1 MFNLNVNIKTLYTKY
16 LGAATGSAFLASIFA
31 TIDAMMIGKYHGAI
45 GTAAVAIFNP
55 CWTIIY
61 SSGLFI
67 GIGGA
72 TLFAVNKGGEKEK
85 ISHEYFTVSIVLG
98 ALISILLFGV
108 LTLNIDRIFYF
119 FGANTELVNLTKL
132 YFASIKFAIPICV
145 FDSILSAYL
154 RNDNNPEL
162 AFWAV
167 IVGGIFNAILDYYF
181 VFILDM
187 GIFGAGLATAIGL
200 TICTMTMLLHL
211 LTRKCT
217 LKLVMPSNMYHKI
230 KEVIILGF
238 PTAIMDLAMGIV
250 GILFNRQIM
259 YYFGTNEL
267 AIYGVITQITAFAQ
281 CSSYGIGQASQPI
294 ISYNFGANNI
304 KNVKECLKLAMTTCF
319 IMGLLWLGVTR
330 IEPNLFIKIFMSYD
344 KKILELAP
352 FIISSYG
359 LSYLLLPFN
368 IFSPYYFQSIL
379 KPKTSLISSILRS
392 IVVSCLLI
400 VYIPKI
406 LNPDLLW
413 LSMLFT
419 EMIVGIYN
427 VSKTIKLTKNLENP
441 LNKNAKQ

>member
-1 MFNLNVNIKTLYTKY
+1 MDYIEEHIGKLYTKY

-45 GTAAVAIFNP
+45 GTAAVAVFNP

-72 TLFAVNKGGEKEK
+72 TLFAVNKGGGKER
-85 ISHEYFTVSIVLG
+85 ISNEYFTVSIALG
-98 ALISILLFGV
+98 ILISIILFV
-108 LTLNIDRIFYF
+108 ILTLNIDSIFYF
-119 FGANTELVNLTKL
+119 FGANYELVNLTKL

-167 IVGGIFNAILDYYF
+167 IVGGVFNAVLDYYF

-200 TICTMTMLLHL
+200 TVCTITMMFHL
-211 LTRKCT
+211 FTKKST
-217 LKLVMPSNMYHKI
+217 LKLIVPSNMYRKM

-238 PTAIMDLAMGIV
+238 PTAITDLAMGII

-259 YYFGTNEL
+259 HYFGTNEL

-281 CSSYGIGQASQPI
+281 CGSYGIGQASQPI
-294 ISYNFGANNI
+294 IAYNFGANNI
-304 KNVKECLKLAMTTCF
+304 KNVKECLKLALTTCL
-319 IMGLLWLGVTR
+319 IMGIFWMLTTR
-330 IEPNLFIKIFMSYD
+330 ITPNLFIKIFMSDD
-344 KKILELAP
+344 KKIFEIAP

-379 KPKTSLISSILRS
+379 KPKISLLSSILRS
-392 IVVSCLLI
+392 IIMSAMFIIFL
-400 VYIPKI
+400 PKI
-406 LNPDLLW
+406 FNANLLW
-413 LSMLFT
+413 YAMLFT
-419 EMIVGIYN
+419 EVAVFAYN
-427 VSKTIKLTKNLENP
+427 VLYISKFTNGLKHK
-441 LNKNAKQ
+441 